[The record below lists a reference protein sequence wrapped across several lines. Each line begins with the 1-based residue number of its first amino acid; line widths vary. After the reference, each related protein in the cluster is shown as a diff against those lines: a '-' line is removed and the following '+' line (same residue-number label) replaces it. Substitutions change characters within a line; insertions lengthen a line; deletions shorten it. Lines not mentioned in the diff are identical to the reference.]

1 MPTSRNTNTVNNY
14 TYYSNTN
21 HNNIMYT
28 PSTNNN
34 ITYTPS
40 TNNIFVRPTN
50 NTTPTI
56 RSYRTNN
63 MFARPTNNTAPTI
76 RSKQHKRKKKNSNS
90 SFNISNSST
99 DTSVVPPMCAGG
111 CGFYGNRDL
120 KNCCNMC
127 YKKIYQPKKA
137 LNKDKV
143 TDNDLK
149 QQQCS
154 SVVMDNKLKKKVQKK
169 KHRCWCCRKKV
180 TLAQRFECKCGYI
193 FCGTHRYP
201 DAHKCDFDWRTKE
214 KYLESL
220 RTDLFIA
227 ATYTMNSKIR

>member
-34 ITYTPS
+34 ITYTPT
-40 TNNIFVRPTN
+40 TNNIFVRPMN
-50 NTTPTI
+50 NTTPMITSSD
-56 RSYRTNN
+56 RSRMQSMQTRHSYNHAN
-63 MFARPTNNTAPTI
+63 SSFN
-76 RSKQHKRKKKNSNS
+76 NSNS
-90 SFNISNSST
+90 SINISNSST